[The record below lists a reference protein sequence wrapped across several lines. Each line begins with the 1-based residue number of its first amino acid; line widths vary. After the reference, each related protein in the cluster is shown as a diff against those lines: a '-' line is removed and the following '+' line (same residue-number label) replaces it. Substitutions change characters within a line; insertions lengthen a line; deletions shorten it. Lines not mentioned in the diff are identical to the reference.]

1 MRSFLTDKSLE
12 QEARFGGWA
21 LARRRAFA
29 EPGTEPSYPPDRGYT
44 IEHIALDLRID
55 PVARTM
61 SGSARLRLGALP
73 GQDGWYA
80 LDLDELTVDS
90 VETPGVAGGPGA
102 AHPWR
107 HADGKLH
114 VAPAAEVIVRWHGSP
129 RRGLWFVGPTA
140 AEPNRVPEA
149 WTQCQDEDGHYL
161 FPCFDHPS
169 VKHPW
174 SIRVTAPAG
183 YGVLSNGRLVT
194 RDGDSWS
201 WDQAEPMPAYLVTVV
216 VMKMDIHEDA
226 WDGIPVRYA
235 VPAGTAGALVQ
246 RTFARTPAM
255 VAHLSSIYGRYPWPR
270 YDQVVV
276 HDFIFGGM
284 ENTAATTLTDLVLMD
299 EVAAM
304 DGDLDDLIVHEL
316 AHQWFGDL
324 LTCQD
329 WSQGWLNEGWATYT
343 EHLWARVDK
352 GVDASDW
359 HLFEQLATYLGEDGG
374 RYRRPIVSYHFKS
387 PIDLFDRHLYEKAA
401 LVIHTL
407 RHMLGD
413 TAFWAGVKLYLER
426 HRHGTVH
433 TRHFQRALE
442 DATGT
447 NLDRFFAT
455 WIHGAGHPALT
466 VSVAHAD
473 AQLTVTV
480 KQTQEGDGVA
490 PVFHLPLQV
499 AFGDRR
505 VTLKL
510 DARERTYVLPCAD
523 PPAFVRVDPDFHV
536 LAEIKVEAP
545 RSQLVAALTADP
557 NVVGRIRT
565 ARALAEEGSPIAFA
579 ALAAAL
585 GADPFWAVRAEIADL
600 LAARGGERAT
610 AALIGALGETN
621 PKARRRIVAA
631 LGTVRRPEVATALA
645 ALPRDASAQVEG
657 EVARSLGKLRAPT
670 ARAVCEALL
679 ARDSWG
685 EVLRARAI
693 EGLGHLR
700 DASVLDTLLAQS
712 RDDAPARA
720 RAAACAALARLGEEV
735 ESTRTAVV
743 ERLVELAEDENFR
756 VQVSALNAL
765 GALKDPRGLGVL
777 TRVHAS
783 GGDGR
788 SRRLAFEA
796 SANIREGR
804 TTEEGLAT
812 LRGQI
817 ESFVEENRKLRDRVG
832 KLEDR

>member
-1 MRSFLTDKSLE
+1 MASFLTDKSLE

-21 LARRRAFA
+21 LAKRRAFA
-29 EPGTEPSYPPDRGYT
+29 EPGTEPSYTPDRACK
-44 IEHIALDLRID
+44 IEHIALDLSID

-61 SGSARLRLGALP
+61 VGSARIRLSPLP

-80 LDLDELTVDS
+80 LDLDELTVDA
-90 VETPGVAGGPGA
+90 VETPAGAP
-102 AHPWR
+102 HPWR

-114 VAPAAEVIVRWHGSP
+114 LAPTTEVIVRWHGSP

-149 WTQCQDEDGHYL
+149 WTQCQDEDGHFL

-174 SIRVTAPAG
+174 SLRVTAPAG
-183 YGVLSNGRLVT
+183 YGVLSNGRLVE
-194 RDGDSWS
+194 RDGQTWM

-235 VPAGTAGALVQ
+235 VPAGTSSALVE

-255 VAHLSSIYGRYPWPR
+255 VAHLSAIYGRYPWPR

-284 ENTAATTLTDLVLMD
+284 ENVAATTLTDLVLMD

-304 DGDLDDLIVHEL
+304 DGDMDDLIVHEL

-343 EHLWARVDK
+343 EHLWSRVDK

-359 HLFEQLATYLGEDGG
+359 HLFEQMGTYLGEDGG

-407 RHMLGD
+407 RHQLGD
-413 TAFWAGVKLYLER
+413 TAFWAGVHLYLER

-433 TRHFQRALE
+433 TRHFQRAME
-442 DATGT
+442 DATGK

-455 WIHGAGHPALT
+455 WIHGSGHPALT

-473 AQLTVTV
+473 DQLTVTV

-490 PVFHLPLQV
+490 PVFHVPLVV
-499 AFGDRR
+499 AFGDNR

-510 DARERTYVLPCAD
+510 DARERTFVLPCPSEAGQGG
-523 PPAFVRVDPDFHV
+523 PAFVRIDPDFQL

-545 RSQLVAALTADP
+545 RSQLVAALTANP
-557 NVVGRIRT
+557 NVVGRVRV
-565 ARALAEEGSPIAFA
+565 ARALAAEGSTAAFE

-585 GADPFWAVRAEIADL
+585 VADPFWGVRAEIADL
-600 LAARGGERAT
+600 LAARGGDVAA
-610 AALIGALGETN
+610 AALLGALGDTS

-631 LGTVRRPEVATALA
+631 LGSVRRPEVGEALA
-645 ALPRDASAQVEG
+645 ALPKDPSAQVEG
-657 EVARSLGKLRAPT
+657 EVARSLGKLRAPA

-679 ARDSWG
+679 TRESWG
-685 EVLRARAI
+685 EVLRARGI
-693 EGLGHLR
+693 EGLGNLR
-700 DASVLDTLLAQS
+700 DASVLDALLAQS

-720 RAAACAALARLGEEV
+720 RAAACAALAKLGDEV
-735 ESTRTAVV
+735 DTTRTAVL
-743 ERLVELAEDENFR
+743 ERLVELAEDGNFR

-765 GALKDPRGLGVL
+765 GALRDPRSLPVL
-777 TRVHAS
+777 TRVHSS

-796 SANIREGR
+796 LANVREGR
-804 TTEEGLAT
+804 TSAEGLST
-812 LRGQI
+812 LRGQV

-832 KLEDR
+832 KLEAR